1 MASLVRD
8 LQRDILNSSKST
20 TEILRTAKLISAK
33 LNLEDISDFI
43 DAELSGYKSAKLPV
57 PAYRYTQGGMLHVH
71 NPVQGWQMAGNVHAS
86 YALVFPISEIESLSK
101 GEQLHFTPPRHIQVQ
116 GLGGGDYM
124 VNQFAQRIAISSNQ
138 LTRILEAV
146 KDEILNWTV
155 ELEKRGILGENMSFD
170 EKEKNAATSQ
180 TFNIQKFT
188 GIIGDV
194 SHSNVQLHDYSAIHQ
209 TLKESGVPQ
218 SERNALENIMD
229 DLTKATPAQKPS
241 AIEKAKGWV
250 VKNKDFLGASAEI
263 VRKSLGLE

>member
-1 MASLVRD
+1 MSSLVRD
-8 LQRDILNSSKST
+8 LQRDILSSSKST

-33 LNLEDISDFI
+33 LDLSDISDFI
-43 DAELSGYKSAKLPV
+43 DAELSGYKTEKLPV
-57 PAYRYTQGGMLHVH
+57 PAYRYTNGGILYIH
-71 NPVQGWQMAGNVHAS
+71 NPVRGWQMAGNIHES

-101 GEQLHFTPPRHIQVQ
+101 GEQCHFTPPSHIPVQ
-116 GLGGGDYM
+116 GLGGSDYM

-188 GIIGDV
+188 GIIGNV
-194 SHSNVQLHDYSAIHQ
+194 SHSSVQLYDYSSIHQ

-218 SERNALENIMD
+218 SERNALETIMD
-229 DLTKATPAQKPS
+229 EMAKANPALRPS
-241 AIEKAKGWV
+241 LIEKAKGWL
-250 VKNKDFLGASAEI
+250 VKNKEFLGASAEL